1 LRLKSQSTSQNTF
14 GERCIKPQPYLI
26 SKSSFHITQQHHLI
40 NTTKQQLPIYFHISK
55 IFNHQPPTTIKMFAF
70 TYIPATALA
79 ALSLMSTPAEAN
91 GGFNFAPSLQLGK
104 RLASTTSSLEFGPCQ
119 SAAAS
124 ISPKPTYI
132 IYSNNTVDI
141 NGLPPVCIDQLKT
154 HNAQPDVQTT
164 NKWEGWGIVLNDT
177 AIQTGGV
184 GNGLTAYLETIAVNI
199 S

>member
-1 LRLKSQSTSQNTF
+1 
-14 GERCIKPQPYLI
+14 
-26 SKSSFHITQQHHLI
+26 
-40 NTTKQQLPIYFHISK
+40 
-55 IFNHQPPTTIKMFAF
+55 MFAF

-79 ALSLMSTPAEAN
+79 ALSLMSTPAEAH

-104 RLASTTSSLEFGPCQ
+104 RVASTTSSLEFGPCK

-132 IYSNNTVDI
+132 IYSNHTVDI
-141 NGLPPVCIDQLKT
+141 NGLPSVCIDQLKT
-154 HNAQPDVQTT
+154 HNAQPDVKTT

>member
-1 LRLKSQSTSQNTF
+1 MYKVTAISHLRLFLSSSHNNIISSTQLNNN
-14 GERCIKPQPYLI
+14 PQLSFKFQI
-26 SKSSFHITQQHHLI
+26 SNLHPIT
-40 NTTKQQLPIYFHISK
+40 S
-55 IFNHQPPTTIKMFAF
+55 TIKMFAF

-79 ALSLMSTPAEAN
+79 ALSFMSTPAEAH

-104 RLASTTSSLEFGPCQ
+104 RIASTTSSVEFGACQ

-132 IYSNNTVDI
+132 IYSNHTVDI
-141 NGLPPVCIDQLKT
+141 NGLPSVCIDQLKT

-177 AIQTGGV
+177 AIQTGGI

>member
-1 LRLKSQSTSQNTF
+1 
-14 GERCIKPQPYLI
+14 
-26 SKSSFHITQQHHLI
+26 
-40 NTTKQQLPIYFHISK
+40 
-55 IFNHQPPTTIKMFAF
+55 MFAF

-79 ALSLMSTPAEAN
+79 ALSLMSTPAEAH
-91 GGFNFAPSLQLGK
+91 GGWGFSPSLQVGK
-104 RLASTTSSLEFGPCQ
+104 RVASTTSSLEFGPCQ

-124 ISPKPTYI
+124 ITPKPTYI
-132 IYSNNTVDI
+132 IYSNHTVDI
-141 NGLPPVCIDQLKT
+141 NGLPSVCIDQLKT
-154 HNAQPDVQTT
+154 HNAQPDVKTT